1 MSSCVPLQIYNS
13 GGKKPEIA
21 PLNKCTN
28 LIHVYQFK
36 EFNQLLS
43 KVNTYAQ
50 IPYDNDLKF

>member
-1 MSSCVPLQIYNS
+1 VPLQIYNS